1 MTTPPVRE
9 SSHCWA
15 HVNRQT
21 RTNAGQPSVLDEGRE
36 ATCSNTQQ
44 TASPSI
50 LHDEQQPRESK
61 RPGCRPFEAHAK
73 CLRPLNR
80 RSLVR
85 RLHPIGLS
93 NFLAA
98 AEVTG
103 TRLPRWNQPPELRQ
117 CLVMKL

>member
-1 MTTPPVRE
+1 M
-9 SSHCWA
+9 
-15 HVNRQT
+15 
-21 RTNAGQPSVLDEGRE
+21 
-36 ATCSNTQQ
+36 QQ
-44 TASPSI
+44 HAADGLPL
-50 LHDEQQPRESK
+50 LHDEQPPLDQCGWVR
-61 RPGCRPFEAHAK
+61 RPTEAHAE

-80 RSLVR
+80 RSSDR

-117 CLVMKL
+117 CLVMKLSENLNLESR